1 MPVTMKDIA
10 LELGISVVTVSR
22 VLRNHPDVKQETKR
36 RVLERAKAL
45 NYQPNFAARALI
57 TGRTY
62 TMALVVPGLVHPFFG
77 EFARSLSAIIREQG
91 YGLLISSCEENPG
104 LELDEVNRLI
114 SRGVDVLLLAS
125 CQDSPEILVN
135 LENAKV
141 PYILIDRKFEGKRCH
156 FVGIDDEM
164 AGFIATEHLFKSGY
178 RRIAHIGGSAV
189 STARGRSAGYQKAI
203 HQCGLDLPPTYVT
216 QRKSVDDMGDETG
229 YRTMRGLLQL
239 LVAPDAVFCFND
251 AIAAG
256 AMKAILESG
265 RRIPEDVGVVG
276 CGNLRFGEYFSVPL
290 TSVDQDVSNI
300 GRQAGQLAL
309 SIADPR
315 VSKKAKVIELKP
327 TLVIRGSS
335 VRVN

>member
-1 MPVTMKDIA
+1 MKDIA
-10 LELGISVVTVSR
+10 QELGVSIVTVSR

-36 RVLERAKAL
+36 RVLERARAL

-77 EFARSLSAIIREQG
+77 ELARSLSAVIREQG
-91 YGLLISSCEENPG
+91 YGLLISSCEERPE
-104 LELDEVNRLI
+104 LELDEVNSLI

-125 CQDSPEILVN
+125 CQDSPAVLVN
-135 LENAKV
+135 LEKSKV
-141 PYILIDRKFEGKRCH
+141 PHILIDRKFEQKRSH

-164 AGFIATEHLFKSGY
+164 AGFIATEHLFRNGY

-189 STARGRSAGYQKAI
+189 STARGRSAGYRKAI
-203 HQCGLDLPPTYVT
+203 QHFGLEIPSAYVT
-216 QRKSVDDMGDETG
+216 HRESVEDMGDETG
-229 YRTMRGLLQL
+229 YRTMRGLLKL
-239 LVAPDAVFCFND
+239 PIAPDAVFCFND
-251 AIAAG
+251 ALAAG

-300 GRQAGQLAL
+300 GKQAGQLAL

-315 VSKKAKVIELKP
+315 IARRVKVIELKP
-327 TLVIRGSS
+327 TLVVRGSS
-335 VRVN
+335 IKGS